1 MTYEEKNREAIDI
14 ANNINLNQLETI
26 LYLWIKRINI
36 WDEEKKTLHHFDG
49 SSFPVTTNGGT
60 INLNVT
66 SPRREQRIQEETDAE

>member
-49 SSFPVTTNGGT
+49 SS
-60 INLNVT
+60 
-66 SPRREQRIQEETDAE
+66 